1 MGRGENVGS
10 ERPAAQ
16 CWLLTAHGT
25 PRTVTYARR
34 AQSNSH
40 ERVDVRIPREDDE
53 EDSIPHELTPM
64 RCHDAK
70 RERHIQA
77 RLDTGGRVGVGAGV
91 AKSTTAVAVVAAAIS
106 VPLSPACMG

>member
-1 MGRGENVGS
+1 
-10 ERPAAQ
+10 
-16 CWLLTAHGT
+16 
-25 PRTVTYARR
+25 
-34 AQSNSH
+34 
-40 ERVDVRIPREDDE
+40 
-53 EDSIPHELTPM
+53 M